1 MLICHATT
9 LLFAF
14 WLGSLS
20 RKLSVYFL
28 NINKKSS
35 VSIKRRERTNER
47 VDAISQHI
55 TIFFR
60 IHQLAAGCNRKTMMS
75 KLYKHWHTG
84 QKMSWES
91 VGKLFI
97 NNWKRFSS
105 RVLFSA
111 CSIKSTS
118 HENLERAHLFPR
130 LFSVVF
136 FCLWKNVCQFLILM
150 GRKAMKRT
158 QRKNWT
164 SKN

>member
-1 MLICHATT
+1 MRPHFV
-9 LLFAF
+9 FAF
-14 WLGSLS
+14 RLGSLS

-35 VSIKRRERTNER
+35 ASHKERTNER
-47 VDAISQHI
+47 VEAISQHI

-60 IHQLAAGCNRKTMMS
+60 IHQLAAACNRKTMMS
-75 KLYKHWHTG
+75 KLYKHWHTE
-84 QKMSWES
+84 QKNVSR

-97 NNWKRFSS
+97 NSNWKRLSS

-136 FCLWKNVCQFLILM
+136 FCFWKNVCQFLILM
-150 GRKAMKRT
+150 ERKAMKRT